1 MKVLAVAFAAFFL
14 MVPVAFAS
22 DLHPSQSEMETQLV
36 CPACHLPLD
45 ESSSPVAQQ
54 MKAYIR
60 KRIAEGA
67 TATQIKDELVAQL
80 GTAVLGVPG
89 THGFDLL
96 AWLMPMA
103 GIGVGAVLIGFGA
116 WTWTQR
122 TKSDAAAD
130 DADTSDSGLDAEQER
145 RVDEELARF
154 DA

>member
-1 MKVLAVAFAAFFL
+1 MRFLTVAFAAL
-14 MVPVAFAS
+14 TLLVPVAYAS
-22 DLHPSQSEMETQLV
+22 DLHPTQSEMETQLV

-67 TATQIKDELVAQL
+67 TATQIKNELVAQL
-80 GTAVLGVPG
+80 GPAVLGVPG

-103 GIGVGAVLIGFGA
+103 GIGVGAVLIGVGA
-116 WTWTQR
+116 WTWTKR
-122 TKSDAAAD
+122 TKTDAAD
-130 DADTSDSGLDAEQER
+130 DVDSGDSGLDAEQER